1 MSTTAVRV
9 RTIGVF
15 FFLLLFG
22 DLFTR
27 IRIATHTERSVSK
40 VLLLLAALL
49 KAQTKAAVVV

>member
-27 IRIATHTERSVSK
+27 IRVATHTGRSVSK